1 MTLVRPLI
9 IALLFLVNTSLLA
22 NAAAPLL
29 RTQDSCLSAI
39 ESAEKSHRSSTPK
52 RINVLSWNVHK
63 FTNEAAIKE
72 VIDYTRSN
80 NILFLQEAV
89 RSKELID
96 SKPFTSFSVGY
107 QTVRLISG
115 VLTLSDYPIVISCS
129 YMHTEPW
136 LRTPKVTNVVLLN
149 IDGTL
154 LLAANIHA
162 INFTL
167 RTKYFSTQL
176 HSIQEILVAHKGPV
190 IFSGDFNTWS
200 NQRLKV
206 LNGVAT
212 TANLTQVEFK
222 EDLRKQVFGVS
233 LDRIFIRDIKIIESR
248 TKASKASDHNPIF
261 ATLELVPSE

>member
-1 MTLVRPLI
+1 MTLCRQLI
-9 IALLFLVNTSLLA
+9 IAFLFFANPILVA
-22 NAAAPLL
+22 NAAPLL
-29 RTQDSCLSAI
+29 LTQDACLSAI
-39 ESAEKSHRSSTPK
+39 EKVEKSHRSLTPK

-63 FTNEAAIKE
+63 LTNEAAIKE
-72 VIDYTRSN
+72 IIDYTGSN

-89 RSKELID
+89 QNKDVID

-107 QTVRLISG
+107 KTARLISG

-129 YMHTEPW
+129 YMHIEPW
-136 LRTPKVTNVVLLN
+136 LRTPKVTNVVLLD

-154 LLAANIHA
+154 LLTANIHA

-200 NQRLKV
+200 KQRLNV
-206 LNGVAT
+206 LNNVAT

-222 EDLRKQVFGVS
+222 RDLRKQVFGVS
-233 LDRIFIRDIKIIESR
+233 LDRIFIRDIKIVKS
-248 TKASKASDHNPIF
+248 KSKVSKASDHNPIF
-261 ATLELVPSE
+261 ATLELMPSE

>member
-1 MTLVRPLI
+1 MLFALTPELPPASRAINMAFLRQSLLV
-9 IALLFLVNTSLLA
+9 LLFLASTSLPV
-22 NAAAPLL
+22 NGAAPQLY
-29 RTQDSCLSAI
+29 TQDSCLAAI
-39 ESAEKSHRSSTPK
+39 KNAEKSHKSLTPK
-52 RINVLSWNVHK
+52 RINVVSWNVHK
-63 FTNEAAIKE
+63 LINKAAITE
-72 VIDYTRSN
+72 VIDYTGSN

-212 TANLTQVEFK
+212 TANLTQV
-222 EDLRKQVFGVS
+222 
-233 LDRIFIRDIKIIESR
+233 
-248 TKASKASDHNPIF
+248 
-261 ATLELVPSE
+261 